1 MQQIMAEDIVKMQP
15 KGLLTI
21 PKRFREELG
30 FEEDSLVRVRE
41 EKGRIVLEPVR
52 VLDYPVR
59 SYTKEE
65 INEFLALD
73 RKETRDLKKKKLI

>member
-1 MQQIMAEDIVKMQP
+1 MATEDIIKMQP

-21 PKRFREELG
+21 PKRFREEFG
-30 FEEDSLVRVRE
+30 FEEDGLVRVKG

-52 VLDYPVR
+52 ILDYPVR

-65 INEFLALD
+65 IDEFLVLD
-73 RKETRDLKKKKLI
+73 KKETKALRQKGLL